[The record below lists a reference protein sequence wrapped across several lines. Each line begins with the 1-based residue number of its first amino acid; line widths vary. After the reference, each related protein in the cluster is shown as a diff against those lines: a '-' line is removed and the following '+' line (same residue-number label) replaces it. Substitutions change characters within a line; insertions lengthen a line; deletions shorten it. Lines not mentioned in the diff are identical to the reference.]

1 MNTRNNKE
9 LKIDIGCGRNRREGF
24 IGIDLDRET
33 NPDVVASALDLPF
46 DSNSVDEVFSA
57 HLVEHFDP
65 QEAQQ
70 FFDEIYR
77 VLKTGGRADIKVDK
91 DWSKKM
97 LMAKDPTHKYRYKE
111 KELLDMVDKFS
122 QKRVKD
128 KVYFFKIYQPRR
140 KIFISLVK

>member
-1 MNTRNNKE
+1 MKDKKI
-9 LKIDIGCGRNRREGF
+9 KIDIGCGGNKRKGF
-24 IGIDLDRET
+24 IGVDLDEKT
-33 NPDVVASALDLPF
+33 NPDIVASALNLPF
-46 DSNSVDEVFSA
+46 DNNSVDEVFSA

-77 VLKTGGRADIKVDK
+77 VLKKGGGAGVKVDK
-91 DWSKKM
+91 DWSKRI

-111 KELLDMVDKFS
+111 KELLSMVNKFS
-122 QKRVKD
+122 QKEVKD
-128 KVYFFKIYQPRR
+128 KIYFFKIYQPRR